1 MWMEFGTKKWMVSVA
16 RRSTHMDYRLSTLAM
31 TARQLQLPCYK
42 KSRIN
47 LESMIIRGHFPPLL
61 RQCWNTEVTEAPG
74 SIFWNIQ
81 GITRSHLENQ
91 NEHQGPKKK
100 PPLVVSHQ
108 SCLLTYMILRYRTLW
123 VKLER
128 REDWSNKIR
137 WSDGIPNSG
146 VRRLQVK
153 ILRWYVKIIENT
165 SDTRIFTKY
174 SPKLSRTAPA
184 PKATPGIGVHQL
196 STVRNSH
203 PGILE

>member
-31 TARQLQLPCYK
+31 TARQRQLPCYK

-165 SDTRIFTKY
+165 SEESSLNIPQNFPGLHPP
-174 SPKLSRTAPA
+174 PKP
-184 PKATPGIGVHQL
+184 
-196 STVRNSH
+196 H
-203 PGILE
+203 PE